1 MWESHGTYP
10 AMTAG
15 EECPAVVETRWVGAD
30 DEPGAGHDE
39 ASALNSASPGGGYF
53 EAEVSL
59 PGVTG
64 ATDIVAEIVTRT
76 DPSGRSLCVR
86 ASTGDGVTSYVA
98 DVPLPDGCDH
108 DEIARVKWSKKRSTL
123 RVRFAAHPVVRGGTD
138 AGVGVAGGEEDA
150 DGPLAEY
157 LKMLGVRDDGEEDGE
172 GSEPELEEDGDASED
187 EPRDET
193 PAMEPGDE
201 RRTENPERTNTPFN
215 AKAAPGN
222 KKKRRKAKAKGTITS
237 LALPKSVSTT
247 TTRRSV
253 ADLADTLA
261 AQLNH
266 RGFASAQFITRDA
279 VCVCREEIKR
289 IAPLYTDGEIWL
301 GKKDA
306 GAQIAVKSVRGDRV
320 FWMDQPTVNGGNFSA
335 MREMLRAIDSLVLD
349 HMSRLV
355 PARLGRLADRTHAML
370 AEYPGRKSRFVRH
383 VDNTGRDGRRLTV
396 LCYLNPDY
404 TGEHGGALKVYEPDD
419 EDGTRGVEVAPSGGT
434 IAMFYADQTPHEV
447 LPSLRS
453 RHSFTVWYYDDFE
466 WKDAETRRGEAAAA
480 DSRAAHMPRVD
491 GDAASSPAATLAA
504 QDASDQEAQG
514 FVRLMMTQRLT
525 PARAVNAARGLSPRA
540 LRTVGTVFGAP
551 DPQSFIVALT
561 QMSQSDLDELRME
574 ITSMGMDNAPDAELA

>member
-1 MWESHGTYP
+1 M
-10 AMTAG
+10 
-15 EECPAVVETRWVGAD
+15 
-30 DEPGAGHDE
+30 
-39 ASALNSASPGGGYF
+39 
-53 EAEVSL
+53 
-59 PGVTG
+59 
-64 ATDIVAEIVTRT
+64 
-76 DPSGRSLCVR
+76 
-86 ASTGDGVTSYVA
+86 
-98 DVPLPDGCDH
+98 
-108 DEIARVKWSKKRSTL
+108 
-123 RVRFAAHPVVRGGTD
+123 RFAAHPVVRGGTD

-157 LKMLGVRDDGEEDGE
+157 LKMLGVREDGEEDGE
-172 GSEPELEEDGDASED
+172 GSEPELEEDGEAKD

-193 PAMEPGDE
+193 PATEPGDDE
-201 RRTENPERTNTPFN
+201 RRTEDPQRTNTPFN

-355 PARLGRLADRTHAML
+355 P
-370 AEYPGRKSRFVRH
+370 
-383 VDNTGRDGRRLTV
+383 
-396 LCYLNPDY
+396 
-404 TGEHGGALKVYEPDD
+404 
-419 EDGTRGVEVAPSGGT
+419 
-434 IAMFYADQTPHEV
+434 
-447 LPSLRS
+447 
-453 RHSFTVWYYDDFE
+453 
-466 WKDAETRRGEAAAA
+466 
-480 DSRAAHMPRVD
+480 RAARASRGP
-491 GDAASSPAATLAA
+491 DAR
-504 QDASDQEAQG
+504 DAG
-514 FVRLMMTQRLT
+514 GV
-525 PARAVNAARGLSPRA
+525 PRA
-540 LRTVGTVFGAP
+540 
-551 DPQSFIVALT
+551 
-561 QMSQSDLDELRME
+561 
-574 ITSMGMDNAPDAELA
+574 